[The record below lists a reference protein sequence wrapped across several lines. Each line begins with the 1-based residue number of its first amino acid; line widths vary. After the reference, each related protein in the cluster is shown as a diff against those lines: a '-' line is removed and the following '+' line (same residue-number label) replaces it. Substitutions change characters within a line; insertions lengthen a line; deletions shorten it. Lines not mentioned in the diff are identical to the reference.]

1 MAGYTGNTKF
11 LNDIWRSSDGVTWD
25 KVSFDSNFKT
35 RVEHTS
41 VVFDDRFWAI
51 TGYPLIS

>member
-11 LNDIWRSSDGVTWD
+11 LNDIWRSSDGVTSD